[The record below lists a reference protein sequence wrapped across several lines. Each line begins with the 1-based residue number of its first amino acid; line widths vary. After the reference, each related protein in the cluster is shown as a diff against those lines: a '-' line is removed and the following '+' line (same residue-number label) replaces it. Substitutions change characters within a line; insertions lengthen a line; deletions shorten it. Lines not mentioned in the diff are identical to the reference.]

1 MNWTYKCEV
10 RDLSKNHF
18 VALNELLEKILT
30 NQDAFEEYRA
40 YFKLANL
47 EDFKSLFYVANIQ
60 SRMLAK
66 EKAEITVNELKN
78 LYTKL
83 VKASSLFDTG
93 MPNIMI
99 RMYNKLVIAQYE
111 LIQFVDEI
119 WGLDLTKE

>member
-30 NQDAFEEYRA
+30 NQDVFLEFKG